1 MAQWTT
7 TCKSQFT
14 KSCPVKTEGILLIE
28 NEFIGRRGEMETDFE
43 RKLFTVL
50 IGTPSSALNI
60 WLKAKLISLPIS
72 SHSNNLINFS
82 IFLYTIKFGC
92 CCCFS
97 SKKVLAPPPE
107 IPVGRILFKIWWL
120 VYWHLPNKG
129 RNEIDGQ
136 KQYFLH
142 FSAIFWGFSKWGT
155 AQNWGWIAKGK
166 MGEWVTEN
174 PLFPL
179 EFAAN
184 AGAPLANNHSTHIRP
199 KWPKSVP
206 RERRGD
212 AIDGRGKMNEWMN
225 ECVWV

>member
-82 IFLYTIKFGC
+82 IFLYTIKFGS

-142 FSAIFWGFSKWGT
+142 FSAIFGVFRSGERHRIEDGLRRGKW
-155 AQNWGWIAKGK
+155 
-166 MGEWVTEN
+166 EN
-174 PLFPL
+174 GSLKIPFFHWNLPPMP
-179 EFAAN
+179 
-184 AGAPLANNHSTHIRP
+184 APL
-199 KWPKSVP
+199 
-206 RERRGD
+206 
-212 AIDGRGKMNEWMN
+212 
-225 ECVWV
+225 